1 MIIAGKCED
10 DSGKVLCLSLA
21 VSAGPPRPKIGSSG
35 LLPSPESDNNG
46 KLCVWE
52 LTLFV
57 SLCDL
62 LSTLACA
69 FYSKLRKDSAW
80 LDHFGGLLHDH
91 NCTPPLEA
99 RQSLNHIIHILHTSV
114 YRQTLDI

>member
-1 MIIAGKCED
+1 MKKSLGKYCT
-10 DSGKVLCLSLA
+10 SLSV
-21 VSAGPPRPKIGSSG
+21 VSAGPLQPKIGSSG

-46 KLCVWE
+46 KLCVRA

-91 NCTPPLEA
+91 NGTPPLEA
-99 RQSLNHIIHILHTSV
+99 RQSLNHIIHILHTDK
-114 YRQTLDI
+114 RQKLNI